1 MKLFLIK
8 FFISILIFLVS
19 FEIFLRVSGKYN
31 TRSENKTGIY
41 SFKYKV
47 KKPTWYYTNKPNSSR
62 IKKEKEWQYFNQYNE
77 FGNREKAI
85 DNFINDTFSIKVVC
99 LGDSFTEGDGA
110 PYDSS
115 WVRLFERKLNLKDS
129 LKYKIYNAGACG
141 SDVFYNHKILTNKLM
156 ILKPKIVIECINST
170 DINDVIWRG
179 GIERFNS
186 DGRVSGKVGPNWEF
200 FYCFSHVF
208 RAFMNVFYKYNENLI
223 SENNLLLNEKA
234 AISLIVSQVEQ
245 TAKFC
250 LSNHI
255 EYHLIIHPLPT
266 ELIKGN
272 SQPIEFIQQLSHKLY
287 VTSLFTSFSNYYKK
301 NDLLKEYWIVN
312 KHFNSKGYLTMGNII
327 FNEIKLNSIK

>member
-8 FFISILIFLVS
+8 FFVSTLLFFIS
-19 FEIFLRVSGKYN
+19 FEIFLRVSGKYK
-31 TRSENKTGIY
+31 TRSEFKEKNY
-41 SFKYKV
+41 AYKYKV
-47 KKPTWYYTNKPNSSR
+47 KKPTWYHTNTPNSSR

-77 FGNREKAI
+77 FGNREKSI
-85 DNFINDTFSIKVVC
+85 DNFENDTVSIKVLC

-115 WVRLFERKLNLKDS
+115 WVRLFERKLNSKDN

-141 SDVFYNHKILTNKLM
+141 SDVFYNYKILTNKLM
-156 ILKPKIVIECINST
+156 SLKPKIVIECINST

-179 GIERFNS
+179 GFERFNS
-186 DGRVSGKVGPNWEF
+186 DGTVSGKVGPNWEF

-208 RAFMNVFYKYNENLI
+208 RAFMNVFLKYNENLI
-223 SENNLLLNEKA
+223 SENNLPLNEKSA
-234 AISLIVSQVEQ
+234 VALILSQLEQ
-245 TAKFC
+245 TAQFC
-250 LSNHI
+250 LNHHI

-272 SQPIEFIQQLSHKLY
+272 SQPIEFIQQLSHKTY

-327 FNEIKLNSIK
+327 FNEI